1 MGWLVIRYN
10 GEKASMFWTDLETI
24 VSNAKRFNQVQCLE
38 WRAADVLECTLN
50 RIKADIEFKRIRY
63 VKE

>member
-1 MGWLVIRYN
+1 
-10 GEKASMFWTDLETI
+10 MFWTDLETI
-24 VSNAKRFNQVQCLE
+24 VSNAKRYNQVQCLE